1 MTCSYSRVTIVMDR
15 RNFEKTLT
23 LFQACIRGYSVR
35 EELRR
40 ARTLFEDVVKEIDG
54 TLAHLEWRDAIIST
68 PHFTDTD
75 GPLHR
80 TSKAEGPDVNVS
92 LQNPEAAGGGMHCV
106 LLQNVEEENDAQGS
120 GKLQNLEEEKDAQG
134 RGKLQN
140 LEEEKDA
147 QGSGK
152 LQNVEEEKDAQG
164 IGKQT
169 MEFLESSHSPEAGQN
184 VSCDEVLKS
193 TGDSTS
199 IWRSISLESYPPHK
213 GRLRYRSVKE
223 VPPNPEALR
232 FHRDAL
238 TMELLWLQQAIDSRK
253 KYLSLKEKLSMTEAE
268 PHFKTHIK

>member
-1 MTCSYSRVTIVMDR
+1 MRELVLLIWEVLHLTHRKSTKTSRSMTCSRSHVTIVMDR

-23 LFQACIRGYSVR
+23 LFQACIRGYLVR

-54 TLAHLEWRDAIIST
+54 SLAHLEWRDTIISA

-80 TSKAEGPDVNVS
+80 TSKTEGPDVSAS
-92 LQNPEAAGGGMHCV
+92 LQNPEGADAGMHCA
-106 LLQNVEEENDAQGS
+106 L
-120 GKLQNLEEEKDAQG
+120 
-134 RGKLQN
+134 LQN

-147 QGSGK
+147 QGS
-152 LQNVEEEKDAQG
+152 D
-164 IGKQT
+164 KQT
-169 MEFLESSHSPEAGQN
+169 RECLESSPAPEAGQN
-184 VSCDEVLKS
+184 VIRDKVLKS
-193 TGDSTS
+193 TQDSTS
-199 IWRSISLESYPPHK
+199 IRRSMSLESHPPHK
-213 GRLRYRSVKE
+213 GRLRYRSAKE

-253 KYLSLKEKLSMTEAE
+253 KYLSLKDKLSMTEAG
-268 PHFKTHIK
+268 PHCKRRIK